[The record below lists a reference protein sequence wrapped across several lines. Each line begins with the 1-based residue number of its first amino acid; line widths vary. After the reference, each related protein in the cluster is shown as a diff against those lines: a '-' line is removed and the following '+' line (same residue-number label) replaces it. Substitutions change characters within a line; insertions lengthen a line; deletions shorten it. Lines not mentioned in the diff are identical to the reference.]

1 MRNRLSKTDRR
12 TMILDAAAA
21 LFAAKGVD
29 GTEMEDIR
37 QACGI
42 SRGGLYHH
50 FANRRDV
57 LDGLVDREISALARV
72 LDDESQS
79 PLPAILRAGSGHL
92 GAETGLLSA
101 LRTGADRQDYLAA
114 VDTAL
119 IRHVA
124 PRLALRLRGQVRDGV
139 DPEHVAELFLT
150 VNAHINRRQIL
161 GHWDNRAAAAF
172 AGTALRALAP
182 LLADPDQLT
191 PMISTLAGKDAP

>member
-1 MRNRLSKTDRR
+1 MRNRLSKADRR

-50 FANRRDV
+50 FANRRAV
-57 LDGLVDREISALARV
+57 LDGLVDREIGALAVV
-72 LDDESQS
+72 LDDEGQP
-79 PLPAILRAGSGHL
+79 PLAAILRAGSGHL
-92 GAETGLLSA
+92 GAETGLLPA
-101 LRTGADRQDYLAA
+101 LRTGADQQDYLAA

-119 IRHVA
+119 ARHVA
-124 PRLALRLRGQVRDGV
+124 PRLAQRLRGQVQEGI

-150 VNAHINRRQIL
+150 INAHVNRRQIL
-161 GHWDNRAAAAF
+161 GHWDDRAASAF
-172 AGTALRALAP
+172 AATALQALAP

-191 PMISTLAGKDAP
+191 QVISALTGKDAQ